1 MAERHKELLLA
12 IEEPLAAPLAITYIC
27 YSSTAGV
34 ADVTKSDDF
43 PPELRDACKTRL
55 A

>member
-1 MAERHKELLLA
+1 LT
-12 IEEPLAAPLAITYIC
+12 APLAITYIC

-34 ADVTKSDDF
+34 ADVLKSSDF
-43 PPELRDACKTRL
+43 PPELRDACKTRV